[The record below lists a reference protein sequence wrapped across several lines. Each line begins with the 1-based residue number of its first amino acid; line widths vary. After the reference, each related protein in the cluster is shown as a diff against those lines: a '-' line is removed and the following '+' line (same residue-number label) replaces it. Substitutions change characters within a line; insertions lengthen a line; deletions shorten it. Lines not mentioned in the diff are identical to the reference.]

1 MRRSRVS
8 DKFNGTGGVPENWAQ
23 ILGATGDIQEK
34 PQDLSI
40 TDSTGQSAGIAS
52 ILATSSFDPRGV
64 VTTIVA
70 QVNGVNPDG
79 NATFGLIGLSA
90 TGSLTGNLAAGID
103 AKGNVFIR
111 GSGGRPNI

>member
-23 ILGATGDIQEK
+23 ILGATGDIQDK

-52 ILATSSFDPRGV
+52 TLATSSFDPRGV

-70 QVNGVNPDG
+70 KSTASIRM
-79 NATFGLIGLSA
+79 ATPSSGSSA
-90 TGSLTGNLAAGID
+90 CP
-103 AKGNVFIR
+103 
-111 GSGGRPNI
+111 RPAR